1 MGRKKR
7 KIEAS
12 DGPVDPTDGT
22 IGINSD
28 ETIED
33 TIKKADNSGDPAAD
47 GDDKKKQDSSS
58 YAVTSH
64 SADIITEDIYISDGS
79 VDSEE
84 EADDTMQLVLTGSKT
99 GLMRRG
105 LHSLQQHQQPDRVW
119 TRKAHQQ
126 ELSDATPSQ
135 EELGE
140 DEKRRQ
146 EEEELAKLD
155 PAERAARLLQE
166 KQRREAEAKLEAR
179 RKENEENVS
188 KDPLLFSKRTAF
200 DIRFEQIEDK
210 PWQRVEGNTHFTE
223 FFNYDLQEDD
233 WLEYAQQ
240 QLAIRQ
246 ELIDASKQK
255 RAPDP
260 SIVPIQP
267 RKSIVVDTEAATVV
281 AAPQPNEEVTSSSDP
296 EPTSSST
303 ALVAPVKE
311 IEDAGL
317 GGAWGAGA
325 AAGTVLAKLIEEQE
339 MREANPDRFQD
350 KPSPADYPP
359 PEESYP
365 PPPPASSHYA
375 RPPPVD
381 RGYRGRPPPHGRGG
395 YRGGGGGG
403 GRSYDAYGDSS
414 WKRPREDYRGRYR

>member
-1 MGRKKR
+1 M
-7 KIEAS
+7 
-12 DGPVDPTDGT
+12 DGIKTAGATGGPEIKPTGES
-22 IGINSD
+22 N
-28 ETIED
+28 
-33 TIKKADNSGDPAAD
+33 NSGDPASAAPD
-47 GDDKKKQDSSS
+47 GKKDSSS

-79 VDSEE
+79 VDSDE
-84 EADDTMQLVLTGSKT
+84 EADEAIQLVLTGSKT

-119 TRKAHQQ
+119 TRKNQQ
-126 ELSDATPSQ
+126 ESETPQ
-135 EELGE
+135 DLAE
-140 DEKRRQ
+140 DEKRKQ

-166 KQRREAEAKLEAR
+166 KQKREAEAKLEAR
-179 RKENEENVS
+179 RIENEDNVS

-233 WLEYAQQ
+233 WLEYAQH

-267 RKSIVVDTEAATVV
+267 RKKAVVDTEAVTVI
-281 AAPQPNEEVTSSSDP
+281 AAPQGNEETPSAPAP
-296 EPTSSST
+296 EPTETSST
-303 ALVAPVKE
+303 TVMAPVKQE
-311 IEDAGL
+311 QKIEDAGL

-325 AAGTVLAKLIEEQE
+325 AAGTLLAKLIEEQE
-339 MREANPDRFQD
+339 MRESNPDRFRQRPPQD
-350 KPSPADYPP
+350 HDPSPAQ
-359 PEESYP
+359 ESY
-365 PPPPASSHYA
+365 PPPPASSHYG
-375 RPPPVD
+375 RPPQMD
-381 RGYRGRPPPHGRGG
+381 RGYRGRPPPRGRGG
-395 YRGGGGGG
+395 YHGGG
-403 GRSYDAYGDSS
+403 GRSYDSYGDSN
-414 WKRPREDYRGRYR
+414 WKRSREDSRGWHR